1 MASEGEMQ
9 ALENYVGA
17 RLPDDYRDFLL
28 TQGSMREIFGEVTVL
43 ELFPVDQIIRINDAG
58 EIRSR
63 FPGALVIGGDGS
75 REMLAYDFRDGGSN
89 LVLLDI
95 SAEDWSAALFQASS
109 LTALL
114 KNLPTRGW
122 LFE

>member
-1 MASEGEMQ
+1 MASEDEVQ
-9 ALENYVGA
+9 ALEDFAGV

-28 TQGSMREIFGEVTVL
+28 TQGSMEENFEQAFLQLYPVEEIV
-43 ELFPVDQIIRINDAG
+43 PINDAG
-58 EIRSR
+58 EIQSR

-75 REMLAYDFRDGGSN
+75 REMLAYDFRDGGAN

-95 SAEDWSAALFQASS
+95 TAENWSAALFQAPS

-114 KNLPTRGW
+114 KQLPTKGW
-122 LFE
+122 QFE

>member
-1 MASEGEMQ
+1 MANESEVQ
-9 ALENYVGA
+9 ALETYAGT
-17 RLPDDYRDFLL
+17 RLPHDYRDFLL
-28 TQGSMREIFGEVTVL
+28 TQGSMLEIFGEVAVL
-43 ELFPVDQIIRINDAG
+43 DLFPVDQVIPVNEAG

-75 REMLAYDFRDGGSN
+75 REMLTYDFRDGGAN

-95 SAEDWSAALFQASS
+95 TAEDWTAAFFQAPS

-114 KNLPTRGW
+114 EHLPTRGW